1 MGGSYRDLSI
11 KFAVKAIDLSEV
23 NNEVTQYLLSCEIV
37 ALSELAK
44 LNVEHVVKLHE
55 IAFQE
60 GFCYLCMELLEGG
73 SLAEYI
79 RENPNGLNE
88 Q

>member
-1 MGGSYRDLSI
+1 MMNNILQINEHIYIDQNNLLGKGSTGNVYLGGSYRDPSL

-44 LNVEHVVKLHE
+44 LNIDSIVKLHD
-55 IAFQE
+55 ILFQ
-60 GFCYLCMELLEGG
+60 
-73 SLAEYI
+73 
-79 RENPNGLNE
+79 
-88 Q
+88 